1 MTKCVGDF
9 FIHYVEEVK
18 KLIKKAKK
26 ETKID
31 RMSLVMHPKWT
42 KARQLATNDNV
53 GIIHQVN
60 IYRAIAYMYI
70 NDRI

>member
-1 MTKCVGDF
+1 MTNLCVGDF

-31 RMSLVMHPKWT
+31 RMSLVMH
-42 KARQLATNDNV
+42 A
-53 GIIHQVN
+53 
-60 IYRAIAYMYI
+60 
-70 NDRI
+70 